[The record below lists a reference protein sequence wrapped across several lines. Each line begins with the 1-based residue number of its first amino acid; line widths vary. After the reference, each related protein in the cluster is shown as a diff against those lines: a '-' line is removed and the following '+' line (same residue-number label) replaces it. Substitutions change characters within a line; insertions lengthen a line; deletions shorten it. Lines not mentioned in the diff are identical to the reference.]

1 MSYSRGYSLSQ
12 RIIEIIKRIPKGKVA
27 TYGQIAGMAGN
38 PLASRLVV
46 WTLNSS
52 KAENLP
58 WHRIIN
64 SQGMISLKRGFGY
77 EEQKKLLETEG
88 VVFDKNDK
96 IDLRRFRFLI

>member
-1 MSYSRGYSLSQ
+1 MSYRRDYPLSQ
-12 RIIEIIKRIPKGKVA
+12 RIIETIKRIPKGKVA

-38 PLASRLVV
+38 PLAVRLVV

-52 KAENLP
+52 KAKNLP

-64 SQGMISLKRGFGY
+64 RQGMISLRRGFGY
-77 EEQKKLLETEG
+77 EEQKKLLESEG

-96 IDLRRFRFLI
+96 IDLRRFRW